1 MTLISSQY
9 RRCFL
14 PCQADDPQDFF
25 PKLIHFIWL
34 GQKPIPDTFKDF
46 LLPQWQ
52 DKHPES
58 AGYAIRIWG
67 ETDLESLDL
76 IHKEVI
82 LDKDLNPALRA
93 DFLRLELLN
102 KFGGLYADV
111 DMTCERNV
119 FDGLQARFNLAKIGF
134 VTGVSNTQAFEV
146 NNGILLGKP
155 GSTFTRYLI
164 ERLWESIERERKA
177 VAVLT
182 AKEQQL
188 IQMLSLIDPT
198 RAVEM

>member
-1 MTLISSQY
+1 M
-9 RRCFL
+9 
-14 PCQADDPQDFF
+14 
-25 PKLIHFIWL
+25 
-34 GQKPIPDTFKDF
+34 
-46 LLPQWQ
+46 
-52 DKHPES
+52 
-58 AGYAIRIWG
+58 
-67 ETDLESLDL
+67 ESLDL

-93 DFLRLELLN
+93 DFLRLELLY